1 MSDEMNTDVETRSA
15 VDLRKAGAARY
26 FEDETTDVLLAAFQ
40 LPDGRE
46 LLWDRTQDCPDD
58 VAHHIR
64 SGGIVPCF
72 NAMFEYLAFKHVLH
86 PRYGFPMPRIEQMSD
101 TMAWAAAM
109 SIPQSLDGA
118 AQAMGLANQKDK
130 DGQRLIR
137 KFSMPR
143 KAKKGEVPGRLY
155 WNEPADHPEDFH
167 KFGVYCIGDTRV
179 EKELREKCVPLSD
192 YEQRVWEFTARMNLL
207 GAHIDR
213 RLVEAL
219 LDVTEQAKEVLDR
232 RMARATGF
240 EITACSQVAA
250 LTNWLKMQ
258 GVPAEKL
265 NKNAIEDLLATELPD
280 AARDAVEIRKEAAK
294 TSTAKLVAMRDYMG
308 TDGRVRGM
316 FLYHGAGTG
325 RWAGRGP
332 QPQNF
337 PRGTYTIK
345 DAEAAVDDFLL
356 GNAAWIDLTY
366 GLPMS
371 AVSDML
377 RSCITASPGN
387 RLLAADY
394 SSIES
399 RVIAWLAGEQWKI
412 DAFVAYDEGRGPG
425 MYELMGSRI
434 FSKPPE
440 KVTKDER
447 QASKSTELG
456 CGFQGGVLAF
466 HTMAKIYGVDMA
478 PALPKLI
485 EVSGPEAYERAV
497 ERYADC
503 LERGDTGTDMLS
515 RDAWVASEMIK
526 NMWRAQ
532 NPAIVALWAGMEEA
546 ALDAVRSP
554 GGIATYRHS
563 SFLMR
568 RGFLWQRLPSG
579 RCLAYGAPKIENRE
593 TPWGTT
599 KESLTALGVNSV
611 TKRWERFSLYGG
623 QLAQHSTQAT
633 ARDLMANGMLQAE
646 VAGYPI
652 VMTIHDEAV
661 ADVPTGQ
668 GTLAEFERLLCDLP
682 GWAGGLPVVASGW
695 EGFRYRKD

>member
-1 MSDEMNTDVETRSA
+1 
-15 VDLRKAGAARY
+15 
-26 FEDETTDVLLAAFQ
+26 
-40 LPDGRE
+40 
-46 LLWDRTQDCPDD
+46 
-58 VAHHIR
+58 
-64 SGGIVPCF
+64 
-72 NAMFEYLAFKHVLH
+72 
-86 PRYGFPMPRIEQMSD
+86 
-101 TMAWAAAM
+101 
-109 SIPQSLDGA
+109 
-118 AQAMGLANQKDK
+118 
-130 DGQRLIR
+130 
-137 KFSMPR
+137 
-143 KAKKGEVPGRLY
+143 
-155 WNEPADHPEDFH
+155 
-167 KFGVYCIGDTRV
+167 
-179 EKELREKCVPLSD
+179 
-192 YEQRVWEFTARMNLL
+192 MNLL